1 LRLLLVLF
9 LFAASCQAAAQNT
22 NEPPKPMRD
31 KSDWEIEQEKSK
43 LGESATLPAL
53 PKNENLIEFWV
64 TNSSTFRF
72 FIDSASLSVS
82 DDYVVRYTLVARSPS
97 GVANISYEAMHCAEG
112 RYRVYA
118 YAIDG
123 KWVPR
128 PSEWK
133 AIEPNTMQRWHNEL
147 RFRYFCVL
155 KRGGLLTREEGL
167 DALRRG
173 GHPGAMTRPG
183 F

>member
-1 LRLLLVLF
+1 LRLPVLLLLAV
-9 LFAASCQAAAQNT
+9 ACQAAAQNT
-22 NEPPKPMRD
+22 NEPPRPKSDR
-31 KSDWEIEQEKSK
+31 SDWEIEQDKSK
-43 LGESATLPAL
+43 LGAAATLPAL

-64 TNSSTFRF
+64 TNSSAFRF

-82 DDYVVRYTLVARSPS
+82 DDHIVRYTLVARSPS
-97 GVANISYEAMHCAEG
+97 GVANVSFEGMHCAEG

-118 YAIDG
+118 YALDG
-123 KWVPR
+123 KWIAR
-128 PSEWK
+128 QSEWLP
-133 AIEPNTMQRWHNEL
+133 IEPNTVQRWHNEL

-155 KRGGLLTREEGL
+155 KRGALLSREEGL

-173 GHPGAMTRPG
+173 GHPGAAARPG